1 MFTGLVLFQIAFL
14 WLWTRQYKPILQL
27 LRNHNILFTK
37 VFQSLAN
44 SGNVNI
50 GPELRAALLEYTTN
64 TSYEDADIDY
74 DALDQLEKN
83 YNIQIDRRV
92 INSGM
97 IALVM
102 RTTDGRIIKL
112 KRRGIEARL
121 TADCQSLKALYNF
134 AAWLA
139 PRNIYVRLLK
149 PCMNNIDDI
158 VAQTDFATE
167 IRNLRQAKEDFAPL
181 DFIQIPT
188 VYNYPDANPAAIIME
203 HIDGSHTLPDDT
215 PEAVRIQYMEQFC
228 TFISFGF
235 MYNAIQHTDLHSG
248 NILFTPTGLG
258 IIDYGMAIQL
268 ADDVHDVILT
278 IASTIK
284 GDKQLHEIDFI
295 DTFKNIFLPPLP
307 EHIENRAAIEDI
319 CISIAQPLIDAID
332 MDELN
337 LMDNIEQMSIQL
349 GHPISFHPQCYKI
362 ILLFSMMGEKRVIM
376 GPYCCPKTLRAA
388 EVRGLKRALRII
400 F

>member
-203 HIDGSHTLPDDT
+203 HINGSHTLPDDT
-215 PEAVRIQYMEQFC
+215 PEAARIQYMEQFC

-268 ADDVHDVILT
+268 ADDLHEAILT
-278 IASTIK
+278 IVSTIK

-319 CISIAQPLIDAID
+319 CISIAQPLLDAID

-337 LMDNIEQMSIQL
+337 LMDNIEQLSAQL